1 MGPGVKDQWLY
12 WTSQSTT
19 QQRRQAV
26 VKELENYSI
35 LMRSVTH
42 AFRYQDTLYFLKSDI
57 HSVYVLILSF
67 LIASNG
73 LYEYTDISFLLS
85 VVTKIVQ

>member
-1 MGPGVKDQWLY
+1 
-12 WTSQSTT
+12 
-19 QQRRQAV
+19 
-26 VKELENYSI
+26 
-35 LMRSVTH
+35 MRSVTH

-57 HSVYVLILSF
+57 HSVYVLILYF